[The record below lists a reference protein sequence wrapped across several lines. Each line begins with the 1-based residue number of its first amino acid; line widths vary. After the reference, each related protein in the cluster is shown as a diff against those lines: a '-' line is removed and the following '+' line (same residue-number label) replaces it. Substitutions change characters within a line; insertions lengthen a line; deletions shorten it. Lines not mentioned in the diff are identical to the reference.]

1 MIPHF
6 SNFPFSLPLVNDSHF
21 TIILFIYLFYPFPT
35 GLVSPPLASHI
46 LSSTCFPPPLAHP
59 ECACL
64 LAPVERK
71 GEEKGH
77 LTAVGVSYCCFF
89 SLLFSLFSYITR
101 LHRILFDF
109 LISFCQEGCGRSLWV
124 SPPSHL
130 DHLLLLDSAFSGH
143 PGFSVVLFLIFF
155 SPSLYRCVRSF
166 DLI

>member
-1 MIPHF
+1 VGDSPFLQLSIF
-6 SNFPFSLPLVNDSHF
+6 LASCERFPFYDY
-21 TIILFIYLFYPFPT
+21 LFIYLFYPFPT

-89 SLLFSLFSYITR
+89 SLLFSFSYITR
-101 LHRILFDF
+101 LHRFLFDF
-109 LISFCQEGCGRSLWV
+109 LISFCQEGCRRSLWV

-130 DHLLLLDSAFSGH
+130 DHLLLLDSAFRGH
-143 PGFSVVLFLIFF
+143 PGSSVVLFLIFF
-155 SPSLYRCVRSF
+155 FFLRLSLSVCP
-166 DLI
+166 LA